1 MSLMARKF
9 YRVPQRR
16 KRNPGL
22 VVYNPPEEL
31 IASDVQAILYRHA
44 ENGELYC
51 HSFGGGETDIEQ
63 DGDALILRNLVESTG
78 VEAVVKNQ
86 GKCVVLSHRN
96 GLPIA
101 QEF

>member
-1 MSLMARKF
+1 MAGKF
-9 YRVPQRR
+9 YRVPHRR

-22 VVYNPPEEL
+22 VVYNPPEL

-44 ENGELYC
+44 EDGEWYC

-63 DGDALILRNLVESTG
+63 DGDTLILRNLVESTG
-78 VEAVVKNQ
+78 VEARVKNQ
-86 GKCVVLSHRN
+86 GQSVVLSHRK